1 LKGIETQYTVPVR
14 SYVASHIGCPAVEEY
29 YTTTEA
35 AGLLGLQPLTVRNAV
50 RRGRLASVASVPPTR
65 GPLCAVVTAR

>member
-1 LKGIETQYTVPVR
+1 MALEGYD
-14 SYVASHIGCPAVEEY
+14 
-29 YTTTEA
+29 TTTEA

-65 GPLCAVVTAR
+65 GPWCKFSQYVRGFHT

>member
-1 LKGIETQYTVPVR
+1 MALEGYD
-14 SYVASHIGCPAVEEY
+14 
-29 YTTTEA
+29 TTTEA

-65 GPLCAVVTAR
+65 GPWCAGVLRR